1 MNIHPRTSAN
11 LRSKKHQKLPQAK
24 KPQPKTIGDQLRLI
38 LPISGGRSSN
48 LPKRLLLSSIVPM
61 GSGHPSIVPTG
72 GGRPSIV
79 PTGWGRPSI
88 LPTGWGRPSIVPTD
102 CHQGLAAT
110 AAGPAG
116 GPSQP
121 GWALGAPASIAIY
134 RGKGEGEVRYRRGK
148 YGGSEGEVHPAAAEG
163 GGSAGGS
170 HFPPRGKC
178 PLRQR
183 GLLIEIMG
191 K

>member
-1 MNIHPRTSAN
+1 MRQAGRRRYSCSA
-11 LRSKKHQKLPQAK
+11 
-24 KPQPKTIGDQLRLI
+24 TDQLRLI

-116 GPSQP
+116 GPSQGGP
-121 GWALGAPASIAIY
+121 WVGRGDRPSTCARRACGDASSYCAVHDDSTCGLVFPA
-134 RGKGEGEVRYRRGK
+134 R
-148 YGGSEGEVHPAAAEG
+148 
-163 GGSAGGS
+163 
-170 HFPPRGKC
+170 
-178 PLRQR
+178 
-183 GLLIEIMG
+183 
-191 K
+191 